1 MDAKEKKIVKLPKWV
16 LVTLTIVML
25 LFLFGLPVGA
35 FFLGLHYC
43 NVGRFMPALLSFL
56 FIPLWIFILLASF
69 VSLVDV
75 MPTGRPFGRSRRI
88 QDTPFRW

>member
-1 MDAKEKKIVKLPKWV
+1 MNAKEKKIVKLPKWA
-16 LVTLTIVML
+16 LWSLTIAML

-35 FFLGLHYC
+35 LFLGLHYC

-75 MPTGRPFGRSRRI
+75 PPIGRPYGRRI
-88 QDTPFRW
+88 DMLRFLDD